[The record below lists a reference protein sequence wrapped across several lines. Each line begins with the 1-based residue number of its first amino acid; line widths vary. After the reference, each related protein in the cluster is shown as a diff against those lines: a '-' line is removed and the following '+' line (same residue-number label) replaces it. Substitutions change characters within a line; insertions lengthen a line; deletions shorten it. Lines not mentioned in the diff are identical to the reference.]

1 MGAMK
6 RALKKLRASQ
16 PFNVTV
22 TSTARALCRA
32 LGVTPAPVVRHLHR
46 VGTVSCA
53 LPNGRVLK
61 LWSRGDDW
69 VSNQIYWKGLA
80 GYEPETVSTF
90 LKLTSCAG
98 VTFDVGAYVGFYTV
112 LAAHANPSGRVYAF
126 EPHPDAYPRL
136 LRNVQLNR
144 LSNVECLHTAVSDAE
159 GTADLYCG
167 PGGLPTSSSLS
178 LDFMKPHGTVQ
189 CVRVKVVAL
198 DEFVRERGIA
208 RVDLLKIDT
217 ESTEPQILR
226 GMQETLRRDRPSIIC
241 EVLQGRG
248 AEDRLEDILGG
259 LGYRYYLLTPTG
271 PMQVPKVK
279 GHVAWLNYL
288 FTCSEPGGLGNQSE
302 GARRRAS
309 SANT

>member
-1 MGAMK
+1 MK

-16 PFNVTV
+16 PFNRTV
-22 TSTARALCRA
+22 TSTVRGLCRVV
-32 LGVTPAPVVRHLHR
+32 GMTPAPVVRHLHR

-53 LPNGRVLK
+53 LPNGRVLE

-80 GYEPETVSTF
+80 GYEPETVSIF
-90 LKLTSCAG
+90 LKLTSCARI
-98 VTFDVGAYVGFYTV
+98 TFDVGAYVGFYTV
-112 LAAHANPSGRVYAF
+112 LAAHANPSGCVYAF

-144 LSNVECLHTAVSDAE
+144 LSNVECIQAAVGDVG

-178 LDFMKPHGTVQ
+178 LDFMRPHGTVQ
-189 CVRVKVVAL
+189 GVRVKVVAL

-217 ESTEPQILR
+217 ESTEPRVLQ
-226 GMQETLRRDRPSIIC
+226 GMLGTLQRDRPSIVC
-241 EVLQGRG
+241 EVLQGGG
-248 AEDRLEDILGG
+248 AEGRLEDILGG

-271 PMQVPKVK
+271 PMLVPKIR
-279 GHVAWLNYL
+279 GHEAWLNYL
-288 FTCSEPGGLGNQSE
+288 FTCSV
-302 GARRRAS
+302 RA
-309 SANT
+309 

>member
-1 MGAMK
+1 MGTMK
-6 RALKKLRASQ
+6 RALTKLRASQ

-22 TSTARALCRA
+22 TSAVRGFCRA
-32 LGVTPAPVVRHLHR
+32 VGVTPVPVVRHLHR

-61 LWSRGDDW
+61 LWSLGDDW
-69 VSNQIYWKGLA
+69 VSNQVYWKGLA
-80 GYEPETVSTF
+80 GYEPETVSIF
-90 LKLTSCAG
+90 LKLTSCAS

-136 LRNVQLNR
+136 LRNVELNQ
-144 LSNVECLHTAVSDAE
+144 LSNVDCIHAAVGDAE
-159 GTADLYCG
+159 GAADLYCG
-167 PGGLPTSSSLS
+167 PGALPTSSSLS
-178 LDFMKPHGTVQ
+178 LDFMRPHGTVQ
-189 CVRVKVVAL
+189 GVRVKVVAL
-198 DEFVRERGIA
+198 DVFVRERSIS

-217 ESTEPQILR
+217 ESTEPQVLQ
-226 GMQETLRRDRPSIIC
+226 GMLGTLQRDRPSIIC

-271 PMQVPKVK
+271 PMLVPKVT
-279 GHVAWLNYL
+279 GHETWLNYL
-288 FTCSEPGGLGNQSE
+288 FTCSPH
-302 GARRRAS
+302 A
-309 SANT
+309 